1 MTNQLAWQQQR
12 LAQQSRH
19 IIWLCGCLIICLVV
33 WAALATLDEVIVGNG
48 KVVPSSAISKIQSLE
63 GGIVKQLYVEVG
75 DQVSQGQH
83 LLSLEDT
90 RFRAAFQESEQQ
102 RSTLLAQETR
112 LIAELASVSIN
123 NASANWTNQVLV
135 KPLELSF
142 INQNQRA
149 QTNATANY
157 QQRIRQ
163 LNAQLEEATLA
174 IEQQT
179 QALNEALGNQQT
191 LQHSLAVVAQE
202 ISMLEDVVASG
213 AVAKVELL
221 KLQRDKI
228 QLDGDIA
235 SAQLM
240 ASKLK
245 AAINEA
251 ILERRN
257 IAVEFRTKAQAQLN
271 EVSAKLAQLDES
283 QHAVADQLNRTKL
296 VAPIDGTVKDILV
309 RSVGGVI
316 RPGEAIMEIV
326 PKDSQ
331 LIIETKIAPK
341 DIGFIRTGLPAMV
354 KFTAFDFVVY
364 GGQQGIVSYVSPDA
378 LQDEDGSTYYQAHI
392 QLDQTNNTNLQ
403 VIPGMQAMVDI
414 LTGEKSVL
422 SYWLKPLLRAKANA
436 LREP

>member
-1 MTNQLAWQQQR
+1 MTSQLAWQQQR
-12 LAQQSRH
+12 LAQQSRL
-19 IIWLCGCLIICLVV
+19 IVWLCVGLIISLIV
-33 WAALATLDEVIVGNG
+33 WATLATLDEVVVGDG

-75 DQVSQGQH
+75 DQVSQGQT

-90 RFRAAFQESEQQ
+90 RFRAAFLESEQQ

-123 NASANWTNQVLV
+123 TSPKDWTQQVTV
-135 KPLELSF
+135 SPKPLEF
-142 INQNQRA
+142 INQNHRA
-149 QTNATANY
+149 QTNSSANFA
-157 QQRIRQ
+157 QRIRQ
-163 LNAQLEEATLA
+163 LNAQLEEATLSV
-174 IEQQT
+174 EQHQ
-179 QALNEALGNQQT
+179 QALNDAIGNQQT
-191 LQHSLAVVAQE
+191 LQHSLVVVEQE

-228 QLDGDIA
+228 QLNGDIT
-235 SAQLM
+235 SAKLM
-240 ASKLK
+240 ASKLR

-283 QHAVADQLNRTKL
+283 QRAVADQLNRTKL
-296 VAPIDGTVKDILV
+296 TSPIEGTVKDILV
-309 RSVGGVI
+309 RSIGGVI

-326 PKDSQ
+326 PQDSR

-341 DIGFIRTGLPAMV
+341 DIGFIHEGLPAMV

-364 GGQQGIVSYVSPDA
+364 GGQKGTVSYVSPDA
-378 LQDEDGSTYYQAHI
+378 LQEEDGSTYYRAHI
-392 QLDQTNNTNLQ
+392 LLSQTANPNLQ

-422 SYWLKPLLRAKANA
+422 SYWLKPLLRAKASA

>member
-1 MTNQLAWQQQR
+1 MTNQLAWQQQH

-19 IIWLCGCLIICLVV
+19 IIWLCGSLITCLVV

-63 GGIVKQLYVEVG
+63 GGIVKQLNVEVG
-75 DQVSQGQH
+75 DQVSRGQH

-123 NASANWTNQVLV
+123 NASNNWTNQVLV

-271 EVSAKLAQLDES
+271 EVSANLAQLDES

-364 GGQQGIVSYVSPDA
+364 GGQLGVVSYVSPDA